1 MNQCELEAVNQDE
14 SEVASRDE
22 LEVANQDKLEA
33 ANQLRPEAANQY
45 TILYWTRGVDRYPP
59 IVLHLLQGQSSEN
72 RSPYP
77 MNTRKVPSNRGS
89 LGNRCHYARGPER
102 IQRTQSLPGMR
113 LVNRWKEEMTIGWL
127 KEQGNGFARAEA
139 LGKLGKREHVS
150 GWSYCC
156 QLSAECPIY
165 VATDF
170 III

>member
-1 MNQCELEAVNQDE
+1 MNQRELEAVNQDE

-77 MNTRKVPSNRGS
+77 MNT
-89 LGNRCHYARGPER
+89 
-102 IQRTQSLPGMR
+102 
-113 LVNRWKEEMTIGWL
+113 
-127 KEQGNGFARAEA
+127 
-139 LGKLGKREHVS
+139 
-150 GWSYCC
+150 
-156 QLSAECPIY
+156 
-165 VATDF
+165 
-170 III
+170 